1 MNRTQNC
8 AECDFMKKYDYGKKI
23 YYCDHTDRIDD
34 MGKLSVNELP
44 DENPEWCPLRK
55 NKQKGEQYNMNMQYE
70 IAKVVT
76 KNQITDEE
84 IIKELALLSKEEW
97 DDQCALLNKMM
108 KDHVENCKDRPA
120 DEVMLQDWINVGAAK
135 NVSET
140 TMWIAYLKWMEVEY
154 SSR

>member
-1 MNRTQNC
+1 
-8 AECDFMKKYDYGKKI
+8 
-23 YYCDHTDRIDD
+23 
-34 MGKLSVNELP
+34 
-44 DENPEWCPLRK
+44 
-55 NKQKGEQYNMNMQYE
+55 MNMQYE

-84 IIKELALLSKEEW
+84 INKELALLSQKEW
-97 DDQCALLNKMM
+97 DEQCALLNKMM

-120 DEVMLQDWINVGAAK
+120 DEVMLQDLINVGAAK

-140 TMWIAYLKWMEVEY
+140 TMWIAYLKWMDVEY